1 MEKDYYHALPI
12 ANIKNL
18 ERLVNK
24 VDWVVE

>member
-12 ANIKNL
+12 ANIKKL